1 MSQLLSLDL
10 SAFCSVRCD
19 CVSSLSP
26 TLCRSL
32 TRIACRLFAI
42 HSTTPVFTSVTHTRL
57 QEGLEQQS
65 NEHLHAALANAY
77 VSTDQYQEAME
88 QYHSALSL
96 NGNLL
101 VASEGLDRL
110 EKLMSGVDPG
120 KDVANTSV
128 RGMIRT
134 LDSMR
139 SCVLKYVNSFVCRRV
154 GVTCRCG
161 SNARI
166 VLERVVMK

>member
-1 MSQLLSLDL
+1 M
-10 SAFCSVRCD
+10 
-19 CVSSLSP
+19 
-26 TLCRSL
+26 
-32 TRIACRLFAI
+32 
-42 HSTTPVFTSVTHTRL
+42 THTRL

-120 KDVANTSV
+120 KDPVNTTG

-134 LDSMR
+134 LFSTH
-139 SCVLKYVNSFVCRRV
+139 SCVGELFRMPACRR
-154 GVTCRCG
+154 G
-161 SNARI
+161 SNTRV
-166 VLERVVMK
+166 VLELERAAMK